1 MRCGASRASS
11 RNCRKMVEAAGIEPA
26 SESTPSGRPT
36 CLARAFCRPGA
47 DHGQPAPEPSPN
59 GSRPAPSGR
68 HAGPADFFD
77 GTDRRHRLGSGVPR
91 ASGRS
96 RRRARAQRCR
106 WRLLRCPSFEEVT
119 CTLCMR
125 SRLRCPRRDRFTPI
139 ANPARA
145 SCTAASVQHNRAER
159 LVKLPR
165 ATSAH
170 IGLSHANC

>member
-1 MRCGASRASS
+1 M
-11 RNCRKMVEAAGIEPA
+11 EAAGIEPA

-36 CLARAFCRPGA
+36 CLARALCRPGA

-59 GSRPAPSGR
+59 ESHPAPSEH

-106 WRLLRCPSFEEVT
+106 WRLLLCPSFEEVT

-125 SRLRCPRRDRFTPI
+125 SRLRCPRRNRFAPI
-139 ANPARA
+139 ANA
-145 SCTAASVQHNRAER
+145 SAVRHAGASAEHNRAER

-170 IGLSHANC
+170 IGLYDANC